1 MKFCDL
7 CLTNQSLTPYN
18 KYTMP
23 TYDFQCLKCLKVHEV
38 YRSFKDKLPEKV
50 SDLDEPCCHGN
61 CRVSQLIGVPE
72 FSVKASSSEVSTIG
86 QLAER
91 NSKKIGTEQMDK
103 KMEEYK
109 TKKQNTLKLKDG
121 MSLSPS
127 AKKDKGKL
135 DLMKRINNMTEGQK
149 QRYIKDGE

>member
-1 MKFCDL
+1 
-7 CLTNQSLTPYN
+7 
-18 KYTMP
+18 MP
-23 TYDFQCLKCLKVHEV
+23 TYDFQCLKCGKVHEV
-38 YRSFKDKLPEKV
+38 YRSFKDKLPQKV
-50 SDLDEPCCHGN
+50 SDLDDPCCHGN
-61 CRVSQLIGVPE
+61 CKVFQLINVPD

-109 TKKQNTLKLKDG
+109 TKKQKTLKLKEG

-127 AKKDKGKL
+127 PKRDKGKA
-135 DLMKRINNMTEGQK
+135 DLLKKINNMTESQK